1 MSADDNA
8 PEVEVTPGHD
18 RFTISL
24 GDRQVGLID
33 FHDREGVRV
42 FTHTEIDP
50 AFGGRGLGTQLVAE
64 TVAATR
70 AAGLDIESHCSMVT
84 QYLAKHPE

>member
-1 MSADDNA
+1 MSAEHTA
-8 PEVEVTPGHD
+8 AVVTPGDD

-24 GDRQVGLID
+24 DGRQVGLVD
-33 FHDREGVRV
+33 FQDRDGVRV

-70 AAGLDIESHCSMVT
+70 AAGLSIESYCSMVT
-84 QYLAKHPE
+84 QYIAKNPE

>member
-1 MSADDNA
+1 MSAEDEALDA
-8 PEVEVTPGHD
+8 EVTPGDD

-33 FHDREGVRV
+33 FYDRDGVRV

-50 AFGGRGLGTQLVAE
+50 AVGGRGLGTQLVAE

-70 AAGLDIESHCSMVT
+70 AAGLGIESHCSMVT
-84 QYLAKHPE
+84 QYLAKHP

>member
-1 MSADDNA
+1 MSAEHTA
-8 PEVEVTPGHD
+8 AVVTPGDD

-24 GDRQVGLID
+24 DGRQVGLVD
-33 FHDREGVRV
+33 FHDRDGVRV

-70 AAGLDIESHCSMVT
+70 AAGLSIESYCSMVT
-84 QYLAKHPE
+84 QYIAKNPE

>member
-1 MSADDNA
+1 MSAEDKA
-8 PEVEVTPGHD
+8 VVTPGAD

-33 FHDREGVRV
+33 FYDRDGVRV

-50 AFGGRGLGTQLVAE
+50 AVGGRGLGTQLVAE

-70 AAGLDIESHCSMVT
+70 AAGLSIESHCSMVT
-84 QYLAKHPE
+84 QYLAKHP

>member
-1 MSADDNA
+1 MSAEQNPA
-8 PEVEVTPGHD
+8 VVTPGD
-18 RFTISL
+18 NRFTIAL
-24 GDRQVGLID
+24 DGRQVGLVD
-33 FHDREGVRV
+33 FHDRDGVRI

-70 AAGLDIESHCSMVT
+70 SAGLRIESYCSMVT
-84 QYLAKHPE
+84 QYLAKNP